1 MNENKYPEPGRYRHY
16 SGKEYRVIGVGK
28 HSETLEDMVF
38 YEALYE
44 NELSQLWARPL
55 AMFIEEVKIEGVQMP
70 RFKKVD

>member
-1 MNENKYPEPGRYRHY
+1 MVQQGRYRHY

-28 HSETLEDMVF
+28 HSESLEDMVF

-55 AMFIEEVKIEGVQMP
+55 SMFVEEVEIEGVRMP
-70 RFKKVD
+70 RFQKIDD